1 MKKYKRRKFI
11 PGECLH
17 IYQRTIGGVN
27 VFYDREDFLVFF
39 TVFSVIS
46 KLYSVTVLEL
56 CLMIDHIHILLSSD
70 IMSEVSAFIRHYTS
84 LFVHLYNQDSGRTGP
99 LFHKSF
105 GSAPKKGSKK
115 IRSTIV
121 YIGNNPVEKNLC
133 AEAPFYRWNF
143 LAYTQNDF
151 PYSQYIQPSKCPPRI
166 RVILKEVRDTYAKN
180 SYLSYAQLRRMFDKL
195 SVQESEYVTDY
206 IVKTYY
212 PFDSEA
218 LLSFYD
224 TYEDMI
230 SAMKSTAGSDHDI
243 KEKYYAGSDCVYRDM
258 LKVVRDEMRLQP
270 ARKVIVLNKDLKFD
284 AALLLQRKTTAT
296 TMQISKFL
304 HMKILSCPDIGLPII
319 EQ

>member
-1 MKKYKRRKFI
+1 MKKYKKRRFI

-17 IYQRTIGGVN
+17 IYQRTVGGVN

-46 KLYSVTVLEL
+46 KLYNVTVLEL
-56 CLMIDHIHILLSSD
+56 CIMIDHIHILLSSES
-70 IMSEVSAFIRHYTS
+70 ISEVSAFIRHFTS
-84 LFVHLYNQDSGRTGP
+84 LFVHLYNQDIGRKGP

-121 YIGNNPVEKNLC
+121 YIGNNPVEKGLC
-133 AEAPFYRWNF
+133 VDAPSYRWNF
-143 LAYTQNDF
+143 LAYSERDF
-151 PYSQYIQPSKCPPRI
+151 PCSRYIQPSKCPPRI
-166 RVILKEVRDTYAKN
+166 RAILKEVRDTYAKN

-195 SVQESEYVTDY
+195 SIQEAEYITDY
-206 IVKTYY
+206 IIKTYY

-218 LLSFYD
+218 LLSFYESYD
-224 TYEDMI
+224 DMI
-230 SAMKSTAGSDHDI
+230 NAMRSTAGSDHDI
-243 KEKYYAGSDCVYRDM
+243 KEKYYAGSDCIYRDM

-284 AALLLQRKTTAT
+284 AALLLQRKTRAT
-296 TMQISKFL
+296 SMQISKFL
-304 HMKILSCPDIGLPII
+304 HMQILSEAYSVDS
-319 EQ
+319 Q

>member
-258 LKVVRDEMRLQP
+258 LKVVRDEMCLQP
-270 ARKVIVLNKDLKFD
+270 ARKVIVLNKDSKFD
-284 AALLLQRKTTAT
+284 ADFLLQRKTTAT

>member
-1 MKKYKRRKFI
+1 MKKYKKRKFI

-56 CLMIDHIHILLSSD
+56 CIMIDHVHILLSSQS
-70 IMSEVSAFIRHYTS
+70 MTEVSAFIRHYTS
-84 LFVHLYNQDSGRTGP
+84 LFVHLYNQDLGRKGP

-115 IRSTIV
+115 IRSAIV

-133 AEAPFYRWNF
+133 TDAPSYRWNF
-143 LAYTQNDF
+143 LAYSQSDF
-151 PYSQYIQPSKCPPRI
+151 PYSQHIQSCKCPPRI
-166 RVILKEVRDTYAKN
+166 RTILKEVRDTCAKN

-206 IVKTYY
+206 IIKTFY
-212 PFDSEA
+212 PFDSET
-218 LLSFYD
+218 LLSFYAS
-224 TYEDMI
+224 YEDMI
-230 SAMKSTAGSDHDI
+230 NAMRSTAGSDHDI
-243 KEKYYAGSDCVYRDM
+243 KEKYYVGSDGIYRDM
-258 LKVVRDEMRLQP
+258 LKVVRDEMHLQP

-284 AALLLQRKTTAT
+284 LALLLQRKTSAT

-304 HMKILSCPDIGLPII
+304 HMKILSETYPA
-319 EQ
+319 ESQ